1 MKEKLMVDPRRE
13 AETVVQRLE
22 DQRYS
27 AVLAGDVDTF
37 ERLCHPQLVYTHSGG
52 NRDSLEAYIDKLR
65 TGSVRYHRIEHISEK
80 ITIVGNTALVNLR
93 MQADLTVNGTFLQ
106 MENAALAVWVNEG
119 GSWKFIAY
127 QATPQ
132 PQV

>member
-1 MKEKLMVDPRRE
+1 MVDPGIE
-13 AETVVQRLE
+13 AETVIRRLE
-22 DQRYS
+22 DQRYG

-52 NRDSLEAYIDKLR
+52 NRDSLEAYVDKLR
-65 TGSVRYHRIEHISEK
+65 TGSVRYHRIDHTSEK
-80 ITIVGNTALVNLR
+80 ITVIGTTALVNLR

-106 MENAALAVWVNEG
+106 MENSALAVWVNEG

-127 QATPQ
+127 QATPRR
-132 PQV
+132 QV